1 MSSEHTNKAPAP
13 AETETTRQRIL
24 AAALDEF
31 AEHGLAGGRVD
42 RIAERA
48 SVNKAMIYYHFT
60 SKETLYKE
68 AVADV
73 YRQALEGLGDKVS
86 ADQPFEVM
94 LGQAAGTYFDLFVGH
109 PQIRPILLRE
119 LAEPDSEILTMVQ
132 SMIGEYGIPGKLM
145 ARFGQKVADGT
156 LRKLDLRHTLASF
169 LALNIGSIMMLPMI
183 RRILHMDD
191 SQAKAFLAERRDA
204 IVDLFLNGVRAKA

>member
-1 MSSEHTNKAPAP
+1 MSAEHTNNPPAA
-13 AETETTRQRIL
+13 AESEPTRQRIL

-31 AEHGLAGGRVD
+31 AEYGLAGGRVD

-68 AVADV
+68 AIADI

-94 LGQAAGTYFDLFVGH
+94 LGQAADTYFDLFVGH

-119 LAEPDSEILTMVQ
+119 LAEPDSEILTMVHQ
-132 SMIGEYGIPGKLM
+132 MIGEYGIPAKLR
-145 ARFGQKVADGT
+145 ARFQSKMDDGT
-156 LRKLDLRHTLASF
+156 LRRLDLRHTLASF

-183 RRILHMDD
+183 RRILHMDEND
-191 SQAKAFLAERRDA
+191 AKAFLAERRAA
-204 IVDLFLNGVRAKA
+204 IVDLFLNGVRARA